1 MNLEKLD
8 FKQVKRHSQ
17 EENLNEGSTEI
28 EKQDLKIRQIKPEWR
43 VDRGLAEGL
52 AISTKDKPL
61 GTEAIKEG
69 EEEDSCQVFVKT
81 KRSKELVSNKS
92 ET

>member
-1 MNLEKLD
+1 M
-8 FKQVKRHSQ
+8 R
-17 EENLNEGSTEI
+17 GMT
-28 EKQDLKIRQIKPEWR
+28 
-43 VDRGLAEGL
+43 VDRGLADGL

-61 GTEAIKEG
+61 GTETIN
-69 EEEDSCQVFVKT
+69 EEEKEDSCQVSVKT

>member
-1 MNLEKLD
+1 ME
-8 FKQVKRHSQ
+8 
-17 EENLNEGSTEI
+17 
-28 EKQDLKIRQIKPEWR
+28 
-43 VDRGLAEGL
+43 RGLVEGL
-52 AISTKDKPL
+52 AISTKEKPL

-69 EEEDSCQVFVKT
+69 EEEDSCQVSAKT